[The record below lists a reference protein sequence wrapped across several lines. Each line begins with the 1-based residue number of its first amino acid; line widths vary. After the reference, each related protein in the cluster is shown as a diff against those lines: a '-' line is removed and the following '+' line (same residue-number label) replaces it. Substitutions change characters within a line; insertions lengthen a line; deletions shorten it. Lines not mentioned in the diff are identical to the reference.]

1 MGCGTVSSVGPRREL
16 PESLGQSFSV
26 ARAREAGIGRGR
38 LRGADLTSSFH
49 GARAR
54 SAPTDTQPSADED
67 LAAFDDERRRVRAL
81 AEELATVMAGH
92 AFFAGITAAMIHGI
106 PLPAFCHSQDRDR
119 DEDGP
124 RKLKPLVVGVHKPR
138 SPVRR
143 VGVRGIHLTPELA
156 PVDVVDGLRVT
167 DRAATWAMLGAE
179 LNERDLVAAADHLL
193 RVPRHPGGFRRP
205 KRGPYASRE
214 QLAAAIVRRRGAERL
229 RTALARARTGASSP
243 RETLLRL
250 VLVDGGLDEPALD
263 YDVVSPTGAFVACL
277 DLAYPP
283 LKLGLEYDGPTH
295 RTNEQFER
303 DVAKGELLTELG
315 WEILH
320 FTARDFRRDE
330 RDILDRVRAAID
342 RQRARKV

>member
-1 MGCGTVSSVGPRREL
+1 MSGVGARREL

-26 ARAREAGIGRGR
+26 ASARNAGIGRGR

-49 GARAR
+49 GTRKR
-54 SAPTDTQPSADED
+54 STPADAQPTADED
-67 LAAFDDERRRVRAL
+67 LAAFADERGRVRAL
-81 AEELATVMAGH
+81 AEELSTVMPGH
-92 AFFAGITAAMIHGI
+92 AFFAGMTAAMIHDI
-106 PLPAFCHSQDRDR
+106 PLQAFCHSEERKR
-119 DEDGP
+119 GEDGP

-143 VGVRGIHLTPELA
+143 VGVRGIHLAPELA
-156 PVDVVDGLRVT
+156 PVILVDGLRVT
-167 DRAATWAMLGAE
+167 DRAATWAMLGSV
-179 LNERDLVAAADHLL
+179 LNERDMVAAADQLL
-193 RVPRHPGGFRRP
+193 RVPRHPGGFQRP

-214 QLAAAIVRRRGAERL
+214 ELAAAIGRRRGAEKL

-250 VLVDGGLDEPALD
+250 VLVDGGLDEPSLD

-277 DLAYPP
+277 DLAYPQ

-295 RTNEQFER
+295 RTKEQFER
-303 DVAKGELLTELG
+303 DVAKGEWLTELG
-315 WEILH
+315 WEVLH

-330 RDILDRVRAAID
+330 RYIVERVRAAME